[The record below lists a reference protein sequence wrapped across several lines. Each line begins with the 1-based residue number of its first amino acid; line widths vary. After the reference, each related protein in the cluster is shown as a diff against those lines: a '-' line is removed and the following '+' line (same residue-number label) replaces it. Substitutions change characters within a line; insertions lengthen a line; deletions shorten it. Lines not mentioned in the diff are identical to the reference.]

1 MAAWPPVP
9 PPPTNPHSDDASLGN
24 PIGRRLL
31 SLGLI
36 SKDQLEIALLEKSRS
51 RKMLGTILVE
61 FGFITEDALSAVL
74 SESMGISRFDAKS
87 TVIDAE
93 TARLLPKE
101 VAQACRAIVIAIG
114 PAHADVAMVDPYD
127 VLAIDQIRR
136 HLPHS
141 VTVSPRVC
149 TPADLAEAIDRAYG
163 YEMSIDGILRELQT
177 GNFDQGGGE
186 EGYTHPIIRLVN
198 AILLDAVKVGASD
211 LHFEPEDLFLRLRY
225 RIDGAMHQI
234 RAFHKDLWPALAHR
248 LKIISGMNIADKLSP
263 QDGRLSLRLGSREV
277 DFRAASLPTVHGEN
291 IVLRVLDKTRSLK
304 SLDQLG
310 FSDHNRTRLEQA
322 LKRPEGII
330 IVTGPTGS
338 GKTTT
343 LYGMLSLVSRIDVNL
358 MTLEDP
364 VEYQLPLIRQTQI
377 REQTGLS
384 FGEGVRALLRQDPD
398 IIFIGEVRDTETAQM
413 ALRAAMTGH
422 QVFTT
427 LHTNDAIGAFP
438 RLFDLGLK
446 PSLMTGNIIAVLAQR
461 LVRTLCVHCKRPR
474 PATAAECQ
482 LLGVPAD
489 PAPTLHDAVGCKEC
503 RHTGYKGRVAVVE
516 VLLVDEEIDE
526 ALGKGAERAS
536 LRGLLRRRGFRA
548 MIDDGLEKVLA
559 GDISLDSLSRAVDL
573 TARARASGDGG

>member
-1 MAAWPPVP
+1 MTDTPAPQSATAQAAAARREERG
-9 PPPTNPHSDDASLGN
+9 S
-24 PIGRRLL
+24 PIGHRLL
-31 SLGLI
+31 ALGLI
-36 SKDQLEIALLEKSRS
+36 GKDQLEIALQEKARS

-61 FGFITEDALSAVL
+61 FGFITEDTLSAVL
-74 SESMGISRFDAKS
+74 SESMGIARFDAKS

-101 VAQACRAIVIAIG
+101 TAQACRSILIAVAG
-114 PAHADVAMVDPYD
+114 GVADVAMVDPYD

-136 HLPHS
+136 LLPAH
-141 VTVSPRVC
+141 VQVIPRVC

-163 YEMSIDGILRELQT
+163 YEMSIDGILKELQT
-177 GNFDQGGGE
+177 GRFDQTLGTE
-186 EGYTHPIIRLVN
+186 EGYTHPVIRLVN
-198 AILLDAVKVGASD
+198 AILMDAVKVGASD
-211 LHFEPEDLFLRLRY
+211 LHFEPEALFLRLRY

-234 RAFHKDLWPALAHR
+234 RAFHKDLWPAVAHR
-248 LKIISGMNIADKLSP
+248 LKIIAGMNIADKLSP
-263 QDGRLSLRLGSREV
+263 QDGRFSLRLGSREV
-277 DFRAASLPTVHGEN
+277 DFRAAALPTIHGEN
-291 IVLRVLDKTRSLK
+291 IVLRVLDKTKSLK

-310 FSDHNRTRLEQA
+310 FSDHNRAQLELA

-377 REQTGLS
+377 REQTGLR

-398 IIFIGEVRDTETAQM
+398 IIFIGEVRDAETAQM

-438 RLFDLGLK
+438 RLFDLGLQ
-446 PSLMTGNIIAVLAQR
+446 PPMIAGSIIAVLAQR
-461 LVRTLCVHCKRPR
+461 LVRTLCTSCRRPR
-474 PATAAECQ
+474 PATAEECRI
-482 LLGVPAD
+482 LGASPGNPPVI
-489 PAPTLHDAVGCKEC
+489 HEAVGCKEC
-503 RHTGYKGRVAVVE
+503 RHTGYRGRVAVAE
-516 VLLVDEEIDE
+516 VLLVDELLDE
-526 ALGKGAERAS
+526 AIARGAGRAEVRS
-536 LRGLLRRRGFRA
+536 LLRRQGFRS
-548 MIDDGLEKVLA
+548 IVDDGLAK
-559 GDISLDSLSRAVDL
+559 
-573 TARARASGDGG
+573 